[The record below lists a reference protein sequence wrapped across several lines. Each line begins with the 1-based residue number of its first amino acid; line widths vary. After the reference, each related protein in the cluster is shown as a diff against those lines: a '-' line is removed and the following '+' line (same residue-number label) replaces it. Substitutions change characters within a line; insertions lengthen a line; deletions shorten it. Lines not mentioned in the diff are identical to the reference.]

1 MNTNILKLAAILL
14 CLAGSFACK
23 QNETDS
29 NNIPFIDYSSAGID
43 CKWEII
49 NDNEVIVINSQS
61 EMDEYVTFYPEDEP
75 KIDFNKSTL
84 LLAKVCAQYGI
95 DSVSKNLLE
104 IESKYILDVTIV
116 LTYANVAENRRIFMV
131 TNKLKH
137 QNVELKVNI
146 IRN

>member
-1 MNTNILKLAAILL
+1 MNTNILKLTAVLL

-29 NNIPFIDYSSAGID
+29 NNIPFIDYSLAGID

-49 NDNEVIVINSQS
+49 NDNEIIIINSKE
-61 EMDEYVTFYPEDEP
+61 EMDKYVTFYPDYEP
-75 KIDFNKSTL
+75 EIDFNKSTL
-84 LLAKVCAQYGI
+84 LLTKISTTYGVG
-95 DSVSKNLLE
+95 SLSKKFYE

-116 LTYANVAENRRIFMV
+116 LNDATVVESRYIFMV